1 MKNGFFTTILRDFDK
16 KSWERPNEPSTST
29 SKLDIHEKKFM
40 LCIWWD
46 QVGVVYYQLQSSQSI
61 NAERYQRQLL
71 NLNRTLKE
79 RRTQYIKR
87 HDKVILLHD
96 NARSHVAES
105 VKEILEALEWD
116 VLPHPPSFIRP

>member
-1 MKNGFFTTILRDFDK
+1 M
-16 KSWERPNEPSTST
+16 
-29 SKLDIHEKKFM
+29 
-40 LCIWWD
+40 
-46 QVGVVYYQLQSSQSI
+46 YYQLQSSQSI